1 MLKYG
6 FSAKRLLVK
15 IFICSMITVGACLWC
30 DQYVILTPEYTIK
43 SDKVENGFTI
53 ALISDLH
60 NTDLGRNNQA
70 VLDRIKEKSP
80 DMIAVVG
87 DMIDRWAEDITPT
100 LHLMKNL
107 PDIAPTY
114 YVLGNHDKS
123 CPQYETFKKEIMSSG
138 VHFLRASENGGD
150 IVSKAEIT
158 AKFNGDKV
166 HILGLHTYSNG
177 EYEDPRY
184 TAIMDKFCSKSGF
197 KILLCH
203 YPEFTPWFFGQDKY
217 YETNFD
223 LMLCGHTHGGI
234 IRIPFV
240 GGLIAPNQG
249 LFPEYDRGIFYI
261 DKENKN
267 PYHMVITGGLG
278 QDRRCIRINNFP
290 QITLIHVVPDTAKQ

>member
-1 MLKYG
+1 MKKI
-6 FSAKRLLVK
+6 SKKRLLAK
-15 IFICSMITVGACLWC
+15 ILLCGVVILSAYLIC
-30 DQYVILTPEYTIK
+30 DQYVILTPEYTMK
-43 SDKVENGFTI
+43 SDKVQNGFKI

-60 NTDLGRNNQA
+60 NMDFGNGNRKVIDTVKRN
-70 VLDRIKEKSP
+70 SP

-87 DMIDRWAEDITPT
+87 DMIDERSTDITPT
-100 LHLMKNL
+100 LSLMKQL

-123 CPQYETFKKEIMSSG
+123 CPQYEIFKKEIMSSK
-138 VHFLRASENGGD
+138 VHFLRATDNGKE
-150 IVSKAEIT
+150 IISKAEIT
-158 AKFNGDKV
+158 ATFNGDKV

-184 TAIMDKFCSKSGF
+184 TEIMDKFCSKNGF

-223 LMLCGHTHGGI
+223 LMLCGHTHGGL

-240 GGLIAPNQG
+240 GGLVAPNQG
-249 LFPEYDRGIFYI
+249 FFPEYDRGLFLV

-290 QITLIHVVPDTAKQ
+290 QVTLINVVPSEKE

>member
-1 MLKYG
+1 MKKK
-6 FSAKRLLVK
+6 SKRKILMTTLLCGV
-15 IFICSMITVGACLWC
+15 ITLTAYLIC
-30 DQYVILTPEYTIK
+30 DQYVIMTPEYTIK
-43 SDKVENGFTI
+43 SDKVKNGFTI

-60 NTDLGRNNQA
+60 NTDLGNHNQR
-70 VLDRIKEKSP
+70 VLDTLKTKSP

-87 DMIDRWAEDITPT
+87 DMVDRWATDITPT

-114 YVLGNHDKS
+114 YVMGNHDKS
-123 CPQYETFKKEIMSSG
+123 CPQYETFKQEIMDSG

-150 IVSKAEIT
+150 ILSKAET
-158 AKFNGDKV
+158 TTVFNDDKV

-203 YPEFTPWFFGQDKY
+203 YPEFTTWFFGQDKY

-249 LFPEYDRGIFYI
+249 FFPEYDRGIFTI
-261 DKENKN
+261 DENNKN

-290 QITLIHVVPDTAKQ
+290 QITLIHVVPQ

>member
-1 MLKYG
+1 MKNKPKKHVLATALMFGIVSVSTY
-6 FSAKRLLVK
+6 FL
-15 IFICSMITVGACLWC
+15 C
-30 DQYVILTPEYTIK
+30 DQYVITTPQYTIK
-43 SDKVENGFTI
+43 SDKIKNGFKI

-60 NTDLGRNNQA
+60 NMDFGNDNKPI
-70 VLDRIKEKSP
+70 LDVIERQSP
-80 DMIAVVG
+80 DIIAVVG
-87 DMIDRWAEDITPT
+87 DMIDERSDDITPA
-100 LHLMKNL
+100 LNLMKNL

-123 CPQYETFKKEIMSSG
+123 CWRYETFKKEIMNAK
-138 VHFLRASENGGD
+138 VHFLRTTDNGTD
-150 IVSKAEIT
+150 IISKSEIT
-158 AKFNGDKV
+158 TTLNGDKV

-184 TAIMDKFCSKSGF
+184 TQIMDKFCSKDGF

-203 YPEFTPWFFGQDKY
+203 YPEFSTWFFEQDKY

-223 LMLCGHTHGGI
+223 LILCGHTHGGLV
-234 IRIPFV
+234 RIPFV

-249 LFPEYDRGIFYI
+249 YFPEYDRGIFRVA
-261 DKENKN
+261 KQNKN

-290 QITLIHVVPDTAKQ
+290 QVTIVNVVSKT